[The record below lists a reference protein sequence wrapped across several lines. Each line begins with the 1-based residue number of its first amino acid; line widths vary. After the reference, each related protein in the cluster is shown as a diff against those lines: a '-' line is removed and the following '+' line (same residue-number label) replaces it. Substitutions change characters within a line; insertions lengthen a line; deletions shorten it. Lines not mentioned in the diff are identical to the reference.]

1 MARETK
7 GKKTRV
13 AVLMGGPSSEH
24 EVSLRS
30 GRQVAKTLDRDRYE
44 VREVVISK
52 KGEWDIQAEELSKI
66 TDVAFI
72 ALHGTYG
79 EDGTVQA
86 ILEKVELPYTGAGR
100 NESALAMNKFASLTL
115 VRAAGYAVPHSFLVG
130 KAEWLRDPHLAW
142 NQMRHYLGFP
152 FVVKPN
158 ANGSSVG
165 VHIVRTYEELH
176 PAMRDIFSF
185 SREALFQNYI
195 RGCEVTC
202 TVADHGWSESAFPLP
217 PTEII
222 PRVSDFFDYRAK
234 YEIGGS
240 YEITPARFP
249 GPMLRRIEQT
259 AVGIHKL
266 LGARGISRS
275 DFIVDG
281 HNTIYFLE
289 INTIPGFTEVSL
301 VPKAAAAMGM
311 PFSALLD
318 LIIKAS
324 LPLETR

>member
-30 GRQVAKTLDRDRYE
+30 GRQVAQALDRDRYE

-52 KGEWDIQAEELSKI
+52 KGEWAMPPEALKDE

-86 ILEKVELPYTGAGR
+86 ILEGVEMPYTGALR
-100 NESALAMNKFASLTL
+100 NQSALAMNKFASLTL
-115 VRAAGYAVPHSFLVG
+115 ARAVGYAVPHSFLVG
-130 KAEWLRDPHLAW
+130 KAEWLRDPHLVW

-158 ANGSSVG
+158 MNGSSVG
-165 VHIVRTYEELH
+165 VYIIRAYEELH

-185 SREALFQNYI
+185 SREALFQNFI
-195 RGCEVTC
+195 EGREVTC
-202 TVADHGWSESAFPLP
+202 AVADHGWSESAFPLP

-222 PRVSDFFDYRAK
+222 PRVSHFFDYRAK
-234 YEIGGS
+234 YEPGGS

-249 GPMLRRIEQT
+249 APMLRRIQT
-259 AVGIHKL
+259 EAVGIHKL
-266 LGARGISRS
+266 LDARGISRS

-281 HNTIYFLE
+281 QNTIYFLE

-301 VPKAAAAMGM
+301 VPKAAAASGL
-311 PFSALLD
+311 PFADLLD
-318 LIIKAS
+318 IIISAALRS
-324 LPLETR
+324 